1 MKRIDKL
8 GLLAAVGVVGLA
20 LVAGAGTAAGK
31 AGKVTF
37 NVGLTQDIDT
47 LNTAIG
53 VLVPDYDVWNLQYA
67 TLTDKAANDFHNI
80 PGLAMSWKG
89 SKDGKNWTYKLRP
102 NLKWSDGVPLT
113 SADIAYTI
121 NRSRKEQWLDYTS
134 TTSNIVASAPAPR
147 TVVLRSK
154 VPDPKLPTMDI
165 YILPKHIYE
174 KISPKNLTKYPAQDG
189 VGSGPFTLEKY
200 VKGQYWRMKAN
211 PSYFRGKP
219 AVDEIVF
226 RYFTNADAMV
236 FALKKGEIDIAHG
249 VPASQY
255 DSLSKTNGIV
265 GVQGQQGGFDEL
277 SLNGYTGKPKR
288 DAKKFSS
295 PNPALKDLRFRQAIA
310 MAIDKST
317 LVSRAYNG
325 IGTPADTI
333 SVSPDPA
340 WIPKIPAAQRYTF
353 DLNKAKALLDSAGYK
368 DTDKNG
374 IRNLPNGGADI
385 VLRYLV
391 RSESEV
397 GKPISDFVSAWL
409 KEIGIGTK
417 ISVFNDTQL
426 TVEIGKGAYDMFVW
440 GWTPFVDP
448 DPQLF
453 DFTCSQ
459 VSQHKNDF
467 TNYANDASWCDATYD
482 KLFAQQHVELDKTKR
497 LADVHAMLTRFYR
510 SAVYD
515 VIEYSPDLQAYRT
528 DRFTGW
534 LKQPADTGPVVF
546 SNTSPTYFN
555 LKPIVKSTSGA
566 APPVTFGDVGRIGG
580 ALLLL
585 GVLPLMWRFGRRRS
599 HEPGLG
605 RAAHSGR

>member
-1 MKRIDKL
+1 MKRIGKL

-89 SKDGKNWTYKLRP
+89 SKDGKTWTYKLRP

-200 VKGQYWRMKAN
+200 VKGQYIRMKAN
-211 PSYFRGKP
+211 PNYWGGKP
-219 AVDEIVF
+219 AIEQVVF
-226 RYFTNADAMV
+226 RLFTNEDAKV
-236 FALKKGEIDIAHG
+236 FALKKGEIDAAQD
-249 VPASQY
+249 VPASAFN
-255 DSLSKTNGIV
+255 DLSKVKGIV
-265 GVQGQQGGFDEL
+265 TIQGQQGGFDEL
-277 SLNGYTGKPKR
+277 ALNSYAGKPPR
-288 DAKKFSS
+288 DTTKFGA

-310 MAIDKST
+310 YSIDKAAI
-317 LVSRAYNG
+317 VSRAYNG
-325 IGTPADTI
+325 IGTPADAL
-333 SVSPDPA
+333 SPAANPE
-340 WIPKIPAAQRYTF
+340 WTPKIPASQRYDF
-353 DLNKAKALLDSAGYK
+353 NLDKAKKLLDQAGYK
-368 DTDKNG
+368 DSDGNG
-374 IRNLPNGGADI
+374 IRNLPGGGKDI

-391 RSESEV
+391 RSESV
-397 GKPISDFVSAWL
+397 YSRPTAQFITSWL
-409 KEIGIGTK
+409 KQIGIGTK

-426 TVEIGKGAYDMFVW
+426 TSEIGKGAYDMFVW

-448 DPQLF
+448 DPELSYF
-453 DFTCSQ
+453 KCDQ
-459 VSQHKNDF
+459 VAVDAKDF
-467 TNYANDASWCDATYD
+467 TNYYNDASWCDPVYD
-482 KLFAQQHVELDKTKR
+482 KLYAAQHVELNHAKR
-497 LADVHAMLTRFYR
+497 VAIVHQMLTRMYR
-510 SAVYD
+510 FAGYHI
-515 VIEYSPDLQAYRT
+515 IEYSPDLQAYRT

-534 LKQPADTGPVVF
+534 LRQPANTGPVIF
-546 SNTSPTYFN
+546 SNTSPSYAN
-555 LKPIVKSTSGA
+555 LKPIKQSKA
-566 APPVTFGDVGRIGG
+566 AMAPDGFAGG
-580 ALLLL
+580 VLLLLL
-585 GVLPLMWRFGRRRS
+585 GGLVAVRGRPLREGGGQGVPARS
-599 HEPGLG
+599 ATK
-605 RAAHSGR
+605 RS